1 MNLIEFLNARLDE
14 REAEANEI
22 HRPAVCRSIDRDGEF
37 DPDPI
42 WCSCDYP
49 ARVLRDVEADR
60 KLLAAYAEVA
70 YMDCDDPEPEARLSA
85 CALPGSATTRTM
97 TRPGHQAGNT
107 RRHERIHLPP
117 PGRRLA
123 ARRTALPPPRPY
135 H

>member
-70 YMDCDDPEPEARLSA
+70 YMDCDDPEPEYAYGRAKGLGEAVRLRVARFSDHPDYDPA
-85 CALPGSATTRTM
+85 WTPG
-97 TRPGHQAGNT
+97 GEH
-107 RRHERIHLPP
+107 
-117 PGRRLA
+117 
-123 ARRTALPPPRPY
+123 
-135 H
+135 